1 MKIGD
6 LVRYLGDG
14 DIGVITRIDEDGMYS
29 VQFVSGD
36 TCDCVYSEL
45 RVISENR

>member
-6 LVRYLGDG
+6 LVRYLDDG
-14 DIGVITRIDEDGMYS
+14 DIGVIIRIDEVGLYY
-29 VQFVSGD
+29 VQLVSGE

-45 RVISENR
+45 RVINENR

>member
-14 DIGVITRIDEDGMYS
+14 DIGVIIRIDEDGMYGI
-29 VQFVSGD
+29 QFVSGES
-36 TCDCVYSEL
+36 CDCVYSEL
-45 RVISENR
+45 RVIDENR

>member
-1 MKIGD
+1 VKIGD

-14 DIGVITRIDEDGMYS
+14 DVGVITRIDEDGMYC
-29 VQFVSGD
+29 VQFVSGA

-45 RVISENR
+45 RIINENR

>member
-6 LVRYLGDG
+6 LVRYRGDG
-14 DIGVITRIDEDGMYS
+14 DIGVITRIDEDGYYY
-29 VQFVSGD
+29 VEFVSGY

-45 RVISENR
+45 RVINENR